1 MRQWHFGCNLHSWRD
16 FVNTIRWLA
25 VGALV
30 AVITL
35 WALFSLSLPRVDTG
49 EARVAAEFADP
60 SHSSAISGADGD
72 RLPEADPDATMDLF
86 GNDVTD
92 AVAQYR
98 LDATGSLYEVHSP
111 QTEIPKLASP
121 KS

>member
-1 MRQWHFGCNLHSWRD
+1 MK
-16 FVNTIRWLA
+16 TIRWLA

-30 AVITL
+30 AVIAL

-49 EARVAAEFADP
+49 HARVAAEFADP

-72 RLPEADPDATMDLF
+72 RLPETDPDAAMDLF

-111 QTEIPKLASP
+111 QTEIPKLGSP